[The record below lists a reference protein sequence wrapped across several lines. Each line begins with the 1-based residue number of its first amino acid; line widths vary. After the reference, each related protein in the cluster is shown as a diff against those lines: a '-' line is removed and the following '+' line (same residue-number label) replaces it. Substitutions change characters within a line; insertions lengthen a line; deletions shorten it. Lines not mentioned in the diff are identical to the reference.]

1 MQNANECRHEY
12 KQGFALVPTQ
22 IRADRAD
29 RAKQGMTISYSDFLF
44 GLRSCLKCH
53 FCGKSVG
60 GDVKHGS

>member
-12 KQGFALVPTQ
+12 RQGLALVPINIKPDVNRETV
-22 IRADRAD
+22 
-29 RAKQGMTISYSDFLF
+29 GYSDFIF
-44 GLRSCLKCH
+44 ALRSCNKCR

>member
-22 IRADRAD
+22 IRADRA
-29 RAKQGMTISYSDFLF
+29 KQGMTISYSDFLF
-44 GLRSCLKCH
+44 GLRSCSECI